1 MTERIV
7 IVGAGVAGAT
17 AAKTLRAEGYS
28 GRIVLVGAE
37 DGLPY
42 RRPMVSK
49 EMLAGAAV
57 ERRTLLDTA
66 ESWRD
71 KDIEL
76 RTGVTV
82 EDIDT
87 ERRQVRLAG
96 GEKLGYDRLLLATGA
111 RARSLPAPQRHVHTL
126 RGAADIGPLRAAID
140 AGKSLLI
147 VGGGL
152 VGCEVAATARS
163 LGAEVT
169 VVHAGSAPLDRVAPP
184 SVGSFYRKLHADNGV
199 EILDEVTLTRLE
211 GHEDGV
217 TATARDG
224 RIWGAGVALIA
235 IGSVPDT
242 ELAETAG
249 LAVDNGV
256 LVDEHYRTSA
266 PGVYAAGDAA
276 NRFDPDLGAH
286 ERTEHWNSA
295 LAQGVA
301 AAKSMLG
308 KPVARQDVSWG
319 WSTQYGI
326 NLQFAGRMRHDDD
339 FVLRGTLAE
348 PNFTVLALRR
358 RRLVGAVAI
367 ARPSDIRA
375 ARELIGHGAVLD
387 LVAWSDESL
396 DLAELV
402 TRHRVG
408 VAQR

>member
-1 MTERIV
+1 MTGQIV

-28 GRIVLVGAE
+28 GRIVLIGAE
-37 DGLPY
+37 DALPY

-49 EMLAGAAV
+49 EMLAGTAA
-57 ERRTLLDTA
+57 ERRTLLDSA

-76 RTGVTV
+76 RTGVRV
-82 EDIDT
+82 EGIDT
-87 ERRQVRLAG
+87 ERGHIRLAA
-96 GEKLGYDRLLLATGA
+96 GETLGYDRLLLATGA
-111 RARSLPAPQRHVHTL
+111 RARSLPAPQRNVHTL

-152 VGCEVAATARS
+152 IGCEVAATARS

-211 GHEDGV
+211 GREDGV

-224 RIWGAGVALIA
+224 RSWSAGVALIA

-242 ELAETAG
+242 DLAAAAG
-249 LAVDNGV
+249 LAVDDGI

-295 LAQGVA
+295 LAHGA
-301 AAKSMLG
+301 AAARSMLG
-308 KPVARQDVSWG
+308 KPAARRDVSWG
-319 WSTQYGI
+319 WSTQYGL
-326 NLQFAGRMRHDDD
+326 NMQFAGRLRHDDD

-348 PNFTVLALRR
+348 PNFTVLALRH

-402 TRHRVG
+402 ARHSVG
-408 VAQR
+408 AAQR

>member
-28 GRIVLVGAE
+28 GRIVLLGAE

-49 EMLAGAAV
+49 EMLAGVAV
-57 ERRTLLDTA
+57 ERRALIESA

-82 EDIDT
+82 EEIDT
-87 ERRQVRLAG
+87 ERRQVRLAT
-96 GEKLGYDRLLLATGA
+96 GEALGYDRLLLATGA
-111 RARSLPAPQRHVHTL
+111 RARSLPAPQRNVHTL
-126 RGAADIGPLRAAID
+126 RGVADVGPLRTAIG

-152 VGCEVAATARS
+152 IGCEVAATARS

-224 RIWGAGVALIA
+224 RTWAAGVALIA

-242 ELAETAG
+242 ELAEAAG
-249 LAVDNGV
+249 LAVDNGI

-276 NRFDPDLGAH
+276 NRFDPGLGVH

-295 LAQGVA
+295 LAQGAA
-301 AAKSMLG
+301 AAKAMLG

-326 NLQFAGRMRHDDD
+326 NLQFAGRLRHDDD

-348 PNFTVLALRR
+348 PNFTVLALRC

-402 TRHRVG
+402 SRHRVG
-408 VAQR
+408 AARG

>member
-1 MTERIV
+1 MTEKIV

-17 AAKTLRAEGYS
+17 AAKTLRAEGFS
-28 GRIVLVGAE
+28 GRIVLIGAE
-37 DGLPY
+37 DALPY

-49 EMLAGAAV
+49 ELLAGTAV
-57 ERRTLLDTA
+57 ERRALLESP

-71 KDIEL
+71 KGIEL
-76 RTGVTV
+76 CTGVTV

-87 ERRQVRLAG
+87 ERGLVRLAG
-96 GEKLGYDRLLLATGA
+96 GEALGYDRLLLATGA
-111 RARSLPAPQRHVHTL
+111 RARTLPAPQRNVHTL
-126 RGAADIGPLRAAID
+126 RGAADIEPLRAAID

-152 VGCEVAATARS
+152 IGCEVAATARS
-163 LGAEVT
+163 LGAEVS

-199 EILDEVTLTRLE
+199 EIVDDVRLTRVE

-217 TATARDG
+217 TATAHDG
-224 RIWGAGVALIA
+224 REWTAGVALVA

-242 ELAETAG
+242 ALAEAAG
-249 LAVDNGV
+249 LSVDDGI

-266 PGVYAAGDAA
+266 PEIYAAGDAA
-276 NRFDPDLGAH
+276 KRFDPEFGTH

-295 LAQGVA
+295 LAQGAA

-308 KPVARQDVSWG
+308 KPAVRQDVSWG
-319 WSTQYGI
+319 WSTQYGL
-326 NLQFAGRMRHDDD
+326 NLQFAGRLRHDDD

-348 PNFTVLALRR
+348 PNFTVLALRH

-375 ARELIGHGAVLD
+375 ARELIAQGVILD
-387 LVAWSDESL
+387 PVKCSDESV
-396 DLAELV
+396 DLTTLA
-402 TRHRVG
+402 THHRPLTE
-408 VAQR
+408 R

>member
-1 MTERIV
+1 MTEQIV

-17 AAKTLRAEGYS
+17 AAKTLRAEGFT
-28 GRIVLVGAE
+28 GRIVLIGAE
-37 DGLPY
+37 DALPY

-49 EMLAGAAV
+49 ELLAGTAV
-57 ERRTLLDTA
+57 ERRALLESP

-76 RTGVTV
+76 CTGVTV

-87 ERRQVRLAG
+87 ERGLVRLTG
-96 GEKLGYDRLLLATGA
+96 GEALGYDRLLLATGA
-111 RARSLPAPQRHVHTL
+111 RARTLPAPQRNVHTL
-126 RGAADIGPLRAAID
+126 RGAADIEPLRAAID

-152 VGCEVAATARS
+152 IGCEVAATARS
-163 LGAEVT
+163 LGVEVT

-199 EILDEVTLTRLE
+199 EILDDVRLARVE

-217 TATARDG
+217 TATAPDG
-224 RIWGAGVALIA
+224 REWTAGVALVA

-242 ELAETAG
+242 ALAEAAG
-249 LAVDNGV
+249 LSVDDGI

-266 PGVYAAGDAA
+266 PEIYAAGDAA
-276 NRFDPDLGAH
+276 KRFDPELGTH

-295 LAQGVA
+295 LAQGAA

-308 KPVARQDVSWG
+308 KPAVRQDVSWG
-319 WSTQYGI
+319 WSTQYGL
-326 NLQFAGRMRHDDD
+326 NLQFAGRLRHDDD

-375 ARELIGHGAVLD
+375 ARELIGHGALLD
-387 LVAWSDESL
+387 PVACSDESV
-396 DLAELV
+396 DLATLAAH
-402 TRHRVG
+402 HRTL
-408 VAQR
+408 AER